1 MLLTKEVTTK
11 ISGNVTYYYINNNID
26 VEFNQLIKLDINKLN
41 PNSHIIVDA
50 VCDVCG
56 KEVKVQY
63 RRYNQS
69 IKKGG
74 YYTCSSACSKEK
86 KENYFLEK
94 YGEKTPFKSEVIK
107 EKIKKTFQEK
117 YGEEHFRKSD
127 IWRSENVTKEV
138 EKRKKTI
145 FDIFLR
151 ENNVVVGQTESEFL
165 VKCDIHG
172 INPITKKIFSNRKRI
187 KTELCPIC
195 KPINSNVSGKETL
208 LFKLINELYCG
219 KIVQNFKIERQEI
232 DIYIPELNLG
242 FEFNGLFWHSELYK
256 PNDYHQNKT
265 VLCEK
270 NGIRLIHIYEDDF
283 DNKLE
288 IIKSLIKNILGYSTK
303 IPARKTEVRMLNTQ
317 EIKKFLEKNHLQG
330 YTPSSINLGLYYES
344 NLVSVMSFSKMRGIF
359 RNKKQDNNYEL
370 VRFCNIL
377 DTSVIGGASKMFNH
391 FIRNYNPN
399 SVMSYCDIS
408 WATGRVYENMGMKLI
423 GITKPNYYY
432 IINHNRESRIKYQ
445 KHKLVKDG
453 FDIKKTESQIM
464 LERGYYR
471 IYNSGN
477 KKFIYT
483 KNPS

>member
-1 MLLTKEVTTK
+1 M
-11 ISGNVTYYYINNNID
+11 
-26 VEFNQLIKLDINKLN
+26 
-41 PNSHIIVDA
+41 
-50 VCDVCG
+50 
-56 KEVKVQY
+56 
-63 RRYNQS
+63 
-69 IKKGG
+69 
-74 YYTCSSACSKEK
+74 
-86 KENYFLEK
+86 
-94 YGEKTPFKSEVIK
+94 
-107 EKIKKTFQEK
+107 
-117 YGEEHFRKSD
+117 
-127 IWRSENVTKEV
+127 
-138 EKRKKTI
+138 
-145 FDIFLR
+145 
-151 ENNVVVGQTESEFL
+151 
-165 VKCDIHG
+165 
-172 INPITKKIFSNRKRI
+172 
-187 KTELCPIC
+187 
-195 KPINSNVSGKETL
+195 
-208 LFKLINELYCG
+208 
-219 KIVQNFKIERQEI
+219 
-232 DIYIPELNLG
+232 
-242 FEFNGLFWHSELYK
+242 
-256 PNDYHQNKT
+256 
-265 VLCEK
+265 CEK